1 MISNYLFK
9 IKSHIHFIEKIIEE
23 DIKNGFPIKK
33 IRFRFPPE
41 PNGYLHIGH
50 VKAIC
55 LNFELSKKY
64 KSPINLRFDD
74 TNPIGENKKFID
86 SIKKDILF
94 LGFHWDNES
103 YASDYFSK
111 LYEWAIKLIQK
122 NKAYVDDQSKNII
135 QFQRKN
141 PFEIGIKSHY
151 RNRSIDENLFL
162 FEKMKNG
169 FFEEESCVLRAKINM
184 SSSNMNMRDPIMYR
198 ILRRKHHKTGYQW
211 CIYPT
216 YDWTHGLCDYIEQI
230 SHSLCSLEFENRRPL
245 YDWYLSQIYNQNKK
259 DKIKPKQIEF
269 SRLNLSHTITSKRKI
284 QYLIEKKVIQ
294 SWDDPR
300 ILTISGLRKK
310 GYTSIALKNFI
321 HKIGITKRNN
331 IIDISFLE
339 FCIREHLNKITPRV
353 MVVLHPI
360 KLIIDNYLL
369 NHTEWVEAENNP
381 EDSNFGNRKIPFSK
395 YVYIEENDF
404 LEKDEKNFFR
414 LSIGKEVRLKN
425 AYIIKANSVIKNYE
439 GKIKEIHCTY
449 DSHSKSGQKNKIREK
464 GRVKSTLHWVSVKHS
479 FPIEINLYNSLFLN
493 RNPNIDDFHKHINPK
508 SKNKIIGY
516 AEPSLKKAKKGD
528 HFQFQRIGY
537 FYVDSKIIN
546 KKDQIIFNK
555 TVSIKNKWNETKR

>member
-1 MISNYLFK
+1 M
-9 IKSHIHFIEKIIEE
+9 KSHLHFVEKIIEE
-23 DIKNGFPIKK
+23 DINNGFPIKK

-55 LNFELSKKY
+55 LNFELSNKY

-74 TNPIGENKKFID
+74 TNPVGENKNFID
-86 SIKKDILF
+86 SIKQDILF

-111 LYEWAIKLIQK
+111 LYEWAIKLIK
-122 NKAYVDDQSKNII
+122 ENKAYVDDQSQNII
-135 QFQRKN
+135 QYQRKT
-141 PFEIGIKSHY
+141 PFEIGIDSDY
-151 RNRSIDENLFL
+151 RNRSTDENLFL
-162 FEKMKNG
+162 FKKMKDG
-169 FFEEESCVLRAKINM
+169 FFKEGSCVLRAKINM

-198 ILRRKHHKTGYQW
+198 ILQKKHHRTGYKW

-245 YDWYLSQIYNQNKK
+245 YNWYLDQICINNEDY
-259 DKIKPKQIEF
+259 IRPKQIEF
-269 SRLNLSHTITSKRKI
+269 SRLNLSNTITSKRKI

-300 ILTISGLRKK
+300 LFTISGLRRK
-310 GYTSIALKNFI
+310 GYTSVALKNFV
-321 HKIGITKRNN
+321 HKIGVTKRNN

-339 FCIREHLNKITPRV
+339 FWIRKHLNKIATRV

-360 KLIIDNYLL
+360 KLIIDNYS
-369 NHTEWVEAENNP
+369 NITEWVEAENNP
-381 EDSNFGNRKIPFSK
+381 EDFNFGNRKIPFSK
-395 YVYIEENDF
+395 FIYIEKNDF
-404 LEKDEKNFFR
+404 LEKKEKNFFR
-414 LSIGKEVRLKN
+414 LCIGKEVRLKN
-425 AYIIKANSVIKNYE
+425 AYIIKANYVIKNSK

-449 DSHSKSGQKNKIREK
+449 DPESKSGKKNKIEEK
-464 GRVKSTLHWVSVKHS
+464 GRVKSTLHWVSIKHS
-479 FPIEINLYNSLFLN
+479 FPIEISLYNPLFLKK
-493 RNPNIDDFHKHINPK
+493 NPDIDFHINPK
-508 SKNKIIGY
+508 SKDKIIGY
-516 AEPSLKKAKKGD
+516 AEPYLKKAKKGD

-537 FYVDSKIIN
+537 FYVDSKITN
-546 KKDQIIFNK
+546 NDQVIFNN
-555 TVSIKNKWNETKR
+555 TVSIKNRYQS

>member
-1 MISNYLFK
+1 M
-9 IKSHIHFIEKIIEE
+9 
-23 DIKNGFPIKK
+23 
-33 IRFRFPPE
+33 
-41 PNGYLHIGH
+41 
-50 VKAIC
+50 
-55 LNFELSKKY
+55 NFELSKKY

-74 TNPIGENKKFID
+74 TNPIGESKKFID

-94 LGFHWDNES
+94 LGFHWDNEN
-103 YASDYFSK
+103 YASDYFHK
-111 LYEWAIKLIQK
+111 LYEWAIKLITE
-122 NKAYVDDQSKNII
+122 NKAYVDDQPQNII

-141 PFEIGIKSHY
+141 PFEIGINSNY
-151 RNRSIDENLFL
+151 RNRSTDENLFL

-169 FFEEESCVLRAKINM
+169 FFEEGSCVLRAKINM

-198 ILRRKHHKTGYQW
+198 ILKKKHHRTGYQW

-245 YDWYLSQIYNQNKK
+245 YNWYINQIYNKNKE

-300 ILTISGLRKK
+300 IFTISGLRRK
-310 GYTSIALKNFI
+310 GYTSVSLKNFI
-321 HKIGITKRNN
+321 HQIGITKRNN

-339 FCIREHLNKITPRV
+339 FCIRDHLNKIAPRA

-360 KLIIDNYLL
+360 KLIIDNYL
-369 NHTEWVEAENNP
+369 NNITEWVEAENNP
-381 EDSNFGNRKIPFSK
+381 EDFNLGNRKIPFSK
-395 YVYIEENDF
+395 FLYIEKDDF
-404 LEKDEKNFFR
+404 LEKEEKNFFR

-425 AYIIKANSVIKNYE
+425 AYIIKANSVIKNSE

-449 DSHSKSGQKNKIREK
+449 DPKSKSGKKNKTEEK

-479 FPIEINLYNSLFLN
+479 FPIEINLYNSLFLK
-493 RNPNIDDFHKHINPK
+493 RNPNIDDFQTFINPK
-508 SKNKIIGY
+508 SIDKIIAC

-537 FYVDSKIIN
+537 FYVDRKITN
-546 KKDQIIFNK
+546 DKNQIIFNK
-555 TVSIKNKWNETKR
+555 TVSIRNQWKKMKN